1 MNITLSYIYKN
12 TIITAKEVISLDIRE
27 MKYIKELSESE
38 NMTQAAENLYISQ
51 PALSKALRKIESNI
65 GFDIFKKAG
74 TKNVLTE
81 QGKYL
86 INNIEIVLEAYK
98 NFEKTIDTI
107 KMNKFYVNFGVIPYY
122 CTPFTT
128 MFLYHFKEKFPDINI
143 NVIEATHDT
152 LIEKLSKGEI
162 DVIMTEKPAASKYIE
177 TFSGFQDDVSVAV
190 GKNSEFY
197 YKNSV
202 TFNDLKEQTFNIV
215 TSGNVLYQQII
226 DGCNEAGY
234 KPRIG
239 YQGSQIGLL
248 LEMTIFGNGICIMNR
263 PMIYDNI
270 NANSLLKDMRI
281 IPLEPSPQCYCFVS
295 YKKNASIS
303 KEIIIFLK
311 SLTEGLTD
319 DTKKRIL

>member
-1 MNITLSYIYKN
+1 M
-12 TIITAKEVISLDIRE
+12 SLDIRE

-51 PALSKALRKIESNI
+51 PALSKTLKKIESNLE
-65 GFDIFKKAG
+65 FNIFKKAG

-86 INNIEIVLEAYK
+86 VNSIEIVLEAYK
-98 NFEKTIDTI
+98 NFEKSIDTI
-107 KMNKFYVNFGVIPYY
+107 RMNKFYVNFGVIPYY

-128 MFLYHFKEKFPDINI
+128 MFLYHFKEKLPDINV
-143 NVIEATHDT
+143 NVIEATHDI
-152 LIEKLSKGEI
+152 LIEKLSKGQI
-162 DVIMTEKPAASKYIE
+162 DVIMTEKPAVSKNIE
-177 TFSGFQDDVSVAV
+177 IFSGFQDDVSVAI
-190 GKNSEFY
+190 GKNNEFY
-197 YKNSV
+197 NKNSV

-226 DGCNEAGY
+226 DGCNEEGY

-239 YQGSQIGLL
+239 YQSSQIGLL

-281 IPLEPSPQCYCFVS
+281 ISIEPSPQCYCYVS
-295 YKKNASIS
+295 YRKNISIS
-303 KEIIIFLK
+303 KEVNLFLEN
-311 SLTEGLTD
+311 LTEGLTN
-319 DTKKRIL
+319 DTRKRIL